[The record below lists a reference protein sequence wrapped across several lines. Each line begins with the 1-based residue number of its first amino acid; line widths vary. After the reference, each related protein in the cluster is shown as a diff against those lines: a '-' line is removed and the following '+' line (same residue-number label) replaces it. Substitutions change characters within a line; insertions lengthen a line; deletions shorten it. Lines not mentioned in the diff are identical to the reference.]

1 VDPVPRHVLIEAGKT
16 FVRRIICV
24 RGVERVALV
33 GSVATEKSNPKD
45 IDFLL
50 TVGPNLDIQAA
61 ATAGRKLKG
70 HLQGHASGADVFLC
84 NQDHEY
90 IGRTCNYRECH
101 TRVAC
106 EGADCRPGSWLKTDF
121 HLLKLEQSLCKNPP
135 VTIWPVQEVAVPV
148 PADVQQML
156 DDLRV
161 ELEEQGRVA

>member
-1 VDPVPRHVLIEAGKT
+1 VCEASSGWLWWDQLLRKKAIPKISIFSLQSVPIST
-16 FVRRIICV
+16 FRQPPRLAVSSR
-24 RGVERVALV
+24 
-33 GSVATEKSNPKD
+33 ATC
-45 IDFLL
+45 
-50 TVGPNLDIQAA
+50 
-61 ATAGRKLKG
+61 KG
-70 HLQGHASGADVFLC
+70 TRPGADVFLC